1 MQPTA
6 GQAVHPV
13 KPVNGHDCVNAI
25 HGGSCRAVNCHD
37 RAQRSPA
44 NLAVRPVESGLLS
57 TVKSA
62 ALTRAVK
69 EQMGLINR
77 VNTVSILING
87 D

>member
-1 MQPTA
+1 MVTIASMQSTA
-6 GQAVHPV
+6 GHAVRSIV
-13 KPVNGHDCVNAI
+13 TIA
-25 HGGSCRAVNCHD
+25 ST
-37 RAQRSPA
+37 RSPA
-44 NLAVRPVESGLLS
+44 NLAVRPVETGLLS